1 MKKPDIL
8 ILLSVIVLLGGAA
21 VTGMTSE
28 VKRPASLMTME
39 NSIR

>member
-8 ILLSVIVLLGGAA
+8 ILLSVIVLLGAA
-21 VTGMTSE
+21 VTGMTGE

>member
-8 ILLSVIVLLGGAA
+8 ILLTVVVLLGAA
-21 VTGMTSE
+21 VTSATTEPS
-28 VKRPASLMTME
+28 RPASLMTME

>member
-8 ILLSVIVLLGGAA
+8 ILLSVIVLLGAA
-21 VTGMTSE
+21 VTGITSE